1 MGKREGK
8 EGGKGNLGKKK
19 SRESCEFSKVGA
31 YDRVQYKQCWRKL
44 EWGLQLQ
51 QLALNFPLRQRI
63 RPFTTNKAVQGP
75 LYTVIGPFYPRV
87 VPRSAGSGVLC
98 PGSEYTLVRSSGTN
112 GNGGSDHILLKKFTM
127 QNREMT
133 FT

>member
-51 QLALNFPLRQRI
+51 QLALNFLATFFVVVTLLNNDGLLVVTVHEVHLYGL
-63 RPFTTNKAVQGP
+63 FT
-75 LYTVIGPFYPRV
+75 
-87 VPRSAGSGVLC
+87 
-98 PGSEYTLVRSSGTN
+98 
-112 GNGGSDHILLKKFTM
+112 
-127 QNREMT
+127 
-133 FT
+133 